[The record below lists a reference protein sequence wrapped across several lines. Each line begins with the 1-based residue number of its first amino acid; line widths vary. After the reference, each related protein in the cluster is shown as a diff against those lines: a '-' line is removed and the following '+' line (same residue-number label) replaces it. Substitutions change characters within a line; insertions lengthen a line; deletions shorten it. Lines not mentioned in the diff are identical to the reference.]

1 MSFESRY
8 GMCVTERALA
18 GSPRAEM
25 TLPSACRPELMD
37 MASLARS
44 PTAAVRLS
52 RSEPARS
59 TKCILDT
66 ASRTSLSSRS
76 SPSRSGEKGVGVVRP
91 LPMTLAGRWLKRLPL
106 GVEGRPPGVGL
117 ETRDDGRLLSDA
129 RCCGNRLA
137 GDGGGAIAGL
147 SSPRRWTSVSEKMAC
162 DRDDCAFMSV
172 PAVCRT
178 REPIASAAITS
189 AADRTLSSRRPDQ
202 MIVPSLASRI
212 DSAGRS
218 PSGMSGSTSRSIRS
232 SLYSS
237 T

>member
-8 GMCVTERALA
+8 GMCVTDRALA

-25 TLPSACRPELMD
+25 TLPSACRPELID

-76 SPSRSGEKGVGVVRP
+76 SPSRSGEKGVGVARP
-91 LPMTLAGRWLKRLPL
+91 LPMTLAGRRLKRLLL

-117 ETRDDGRLLSDA
+117 DTRDDGRLLSDA
-129 RCCGNRLA
+129 RCCGSRLA
-137 GDGGGAIAGL
+137 GDGGGAIAAF
-147 SSPRRWTSVSEKMAC
+147 SSPPRRWTSVSEKMAC

-218 PSGMSGSTSRSIRS
+218 DSGMSGSTSRSIRS
-232 SLYSS
+232 SL
-237 T
+237 